1 MESLNKKALVELVAQ
16 KTDNTKKDTTDLVD
30 HVFEEI
36 ANALK
41 EGAKVDIAGFGKF
54 EVKERSERTGT
65 NPQTKENITI
75 PASKVP
81 SFKASKTLK
90 DFVK

>member
-16 KTDNTKKDTTDLVD
+16 KTGNTKKDTTDLVD

-41 EGAKVDIAGFGKF
+41 GSKAIIEKADYGVIALPATSQDLKLLSKIYESGFYKIPNYCYHIFHVD
-54 EVKERSERTGT
+54 
-65 NPQTKENITI
+65 N
-75 PASKVP
+75 
-81 SFKASKTLK
+81 
-90 DFVK
+90 

>member
-16 KTDNTKKDTTDLVD
+16 KTGNTKKDTTDLVD

-41 EGAKVDIAGFGKF
+41 EGAKVDIAGFG
-54 EVKERSERTGT
+54 
-65 NPQTKENITI
+65 
-75 PASKVP
+75 
-81 SFKASKTLK
+81 
-90 DFVK
+90 